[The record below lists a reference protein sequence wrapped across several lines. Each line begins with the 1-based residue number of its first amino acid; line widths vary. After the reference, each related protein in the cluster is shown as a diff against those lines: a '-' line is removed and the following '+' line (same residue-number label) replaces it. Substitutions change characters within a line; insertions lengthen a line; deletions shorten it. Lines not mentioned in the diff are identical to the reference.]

1 MVVPLSRSIPQF
13 LTLVDQPAF
22 FGCGWEWPSKNVDS
36 VLHRWEPESVEG
48 ERLQLKI
55 RIPVSLSLKRQEA
68 SSLNEDD
75 VTFF

>member
-1 MVVPLSRSIPQF
+1 MVAPLSRSIPQF
-13 LTLVDQPAF
+13 LTPADQPPF
-22 FGCGWEWPSKNVDS
+22 FGSGWEWPFKNVDS
-36 VLHRWEPESVEG
+36 VLQRWELESVEG
-48 ERLQLKI
+48 ERLQQKI

>member
-1 MVVPLSRSIPQF
+1 MVAPLSRSIPQF
-13 LTLVDQPAF
+13 LTPASQPAF
-22 FGCGWEWPSKNVDS
+22 FGSGWEWPFKNVDS
-36 VLHRWEPESVEG
+36 VLHRWELESVEG
-48 ERLQLKI
+48 ERLLKI

>member
-1 MVVPLSRSIPQF
+1 MVAPLSRSIPQF
-13 LTLVDQPAF
+13 LTPATQPPF
-22 FGCGWEWPSKNVDS
+22 FGCGWEWPFKNVDS
-36 VLHRWEPESVEG
+36 LHRWELESVEG
-48 ERLQLKI
+48 ERLHLKI